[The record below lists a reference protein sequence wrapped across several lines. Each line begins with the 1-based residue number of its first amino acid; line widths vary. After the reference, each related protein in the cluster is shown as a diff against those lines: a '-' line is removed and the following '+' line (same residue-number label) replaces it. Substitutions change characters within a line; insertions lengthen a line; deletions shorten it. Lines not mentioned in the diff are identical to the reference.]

1 VYILKGLNL
10 TYQEERA
17 NNHFVKAFLDI
28 IVLAILYENPSHG
41 YKLIEDIHNNF
52 GVLLSPGTLYPLLY
66 RLEERNLIEVEEVQ
80 RSKVYRL
87 TSEGNRRLFQII
99 KIYREKMKNILEFIE
114 DKLN

>member
-1 VYILKGLNL
+1 M
-10 TYQEERA
+10 YQEEKV

-28 IVLAILYENPSHG
+28 IVLAMLNENPSHG
-41 YKLIEDIHNNF
+41 YKLMEDIHNEF

-66 RLEERNLIEVEEVQ
+66 RLEEGNLIEVEDVQ

-99 KIYREKMKNILEFIE
+99 NVYRKKMKNILEFMEEI
-114 DKLN
+114 LN